1 MKKYKYTEEQ
11 VQAAIAKQKAGIWRP
26 DPNYDGL
33 KGVAEVDNRNLK
45 AQSDATMVFKA
56 AYRAYQEDPT
66 ESHAKALVEASEA
79 EQLAAKKSGFIMEP
93 TNRVEAAK
101 QAAKQ
106 TLKAAND
113 QRLRKIEKGV
123 SIVERRPIKK
133 ADVPSYYDS
142 GEEQVLGN
150 GDVRR
155 VWFVK
160 P

>member
-1 MKKYKYTEEQ
+1 MKKYKYTEQQ

-26 DPNYDGL
+26 DPNHDAL
-33 KGVAEVDNRNLK
+33 KGVAEVNNRNLK
-45 AQSDATMVFKA
+45 AQSDATIVWKA
-56 AYRAYQEDPT
+56 AYKAYKQDPA
-66 ESHAKALVEASEA
+66 EANAKTLVDASEA
-79 EQLAAKKSGFIMEP
+79 EQLAAKKSGFTMEK
-93 TNRVEAAK
+93 TNRIEAAK
-101 QAAKQ
+101 QAAKE
-106 TLKAAND
+106 TLKAASE

-123 SIVERRPIKK
+123 TIVERKPIKK
-133 ADVPSYYDS
+133 ADVPAYYDS